1 MLIYK
6 DKKYR
11 DFRELKKDYDFL
23 SGTEIMQ
30 LCNCNYPTFQK
41 IVEEKGIEKKE
52 ILLLPS
58 NKYCHLYDRKDFEIV
73 KKTHKIKNDPIPAD
87 YISKAEFCERLGLK
101 PKTLNSI
108 VFWCN
113 DFLKYSE
120 YFYVNNTKKRYFLY
134 TQETLLFYK
143 EKLDKYYNPQRKQNV
158 GKIEN
163 ITQAFNRESS
173 LMLAQ
178 KEKFYRHHKIKIDKK
193 TLSYMLD
200 TNSKYYN
207 ILVDVYNHFSLQIV
221 EDVSLYELHHIV
233 PRFYAR
239 NGAYYPQLN
248 SMENLI
254 YLPPNIH
261 FLVHF
266 LEYKCA
272 LPIYRQEFFS
282 SCCIKTSTLDIE
294 KIEERYITEIT
305 DLLIKAFYR

>member
-6 DKKYR
+6 DKEYK
-11 DFRELKKDYDFL
+11 DFQELRKDYDFL
-23 SGTEIMQ
+23 SGAKIMQ
-30 LCNCNYPTFQK
+30 LCNCNYETFQK
-41 IVEEKGIEKKE
+41 IVKEKGIEKKE
-52 ILLLPS
+52 ILILPS
-58 NKYCHLYDRKDFEIV
+58 NKHCSLYDRKDFEIV
-73 KKTHKIKNDPIPAD
+73 KESHVIKNDSIPDD
-87 YISKAEFCERLGLK
+87 YISKAELCERLGIK
-101 PKTLNSI
+101 VQTLNSV
-108 VFWCN
+108 VFWSH

-120 YFYVNNTKKRYFLY
+120 YFRVNNTKKRYFLY
-134 TQETLLFYK
+134 TPETLLFYK
-143 EKLDKYYNPQRKQNV
+143 EKLDKYYNPQRKQNAE
-158 GKIEN
+158 KIES
-163 ITQAFNRESS
+163 ITQAFNRESL
-173 LMLAQ
+173 LMFAQ

-200 TNSKYYN
+200 TESKYFN
-207 ILVDVYNHFSLQIV
+207 ILIDVYKHFSSQIV

-272 LPIYRQEFFS
+272 LPIYKQEFFG
-282 SCCIKTSTLDIE
+282 SCCIKTSTLDVE
-294 KIEERYITEIT
+294 KIEEKYITEIT
-305 DLLIKAFYR
+305 NLLIKAFYK